1 MILSHICQFIS
12 SRLRY
17 VFPGLVNYKTLFPSP
32 ATFIIK
38 LLRYSTRM
46 WAPNTWKEN
55 GKQGFGLMRSL
66 GFDQVEYE
74 GEILRDHQAYISCLV
89 LSLTGRHDRQPSVR
103 RFTACAFVDT
113 CISACLTCRTCAH
126 NIVCAQ
132 YKIKERFGKCRES
145 VRHNFLSLSWFWCHL
160 SAGNIWR
167 VMLDLSWE
175 Q

>member
-12 SRLRY
+12 SRLWY
-17 VFPGLVNYKTLFPSP
+17 VFPDPVNYKTLFPSP

-74 GEILRDHQAYISCLV
+74 GKILRDHQAYISCLV
-89 LSLTGRHDRQPSVR
+89 LSLAGQHDRQLSVR
-103 RFTACAFVDT
+103 RFTAVYIHVYVH
-113 CISACLTCRTCAH
+113 ISLCLTSTEHVHTTLFVH
-126 NIVCAQ
+126 NTKLKSDLGNV
-132 YKIKERFGKCRES
+132 GKMC
-145 VRHNFLSLSWFWCHL
+145 VIIFCLCPGFDAISLQETSGVWC
-160 SAGNIWR
+160 
-167 VMLDLSWE
+167 
-175 Q
+175 